1 MKKIVLAT
9 MLSATMMFTALTPAF
24 AESKA
29 PVATESTESTDKQI
43 TFNDAVDAALK
54 DAGLAKDKVTF
65 SEKMQTVEDGKQVYE
80 IKFIVPGE
88 TKYEYVIDEKTGAV
102 VSKESEAWEADDD
115 AEYAALLKES
125 QNLFDFE
132 AAEAQ
137 IVVMPASSKLIEE
150 CAQDRQEEVAYY
162 KDGMEYEDGKIVYE
176 LCAMIPK
183 EVKFEYKFDMKTG
196 EVISSEKE
204 EWEAEDNVEYREI
217 LESHGFTAE

>member
-29 PVATESTESTDKQI
+29 PVATESTESADKQI

-65 SEKMQTVEDGKQVYE
+65 SEKMQTFEDGKQVYE

-102 VSKESEAWEADDD
+102 VVRNPKPGKLMMMQNMQHFSRSHRTC
-115 AEYAALLKES
+115 LILKQQKHRS
-125 QNLFDFE
+125 WLCRL
-132 AAEAQ
+132 
-137 IVVMPASSKLIEE
+137 PAS
-150 CAQDRQEEVAYY
+150 
-162 KDGMEYEDGKIVYE
+162 
-176 LCAMIPK
+176 
-183 EVKFEYKFDMKTG
+183 
-196 EVISSEKE
+196 
-204 EWEAEDNVEYREI
+204 
-217 LESHGFTAE
+217 